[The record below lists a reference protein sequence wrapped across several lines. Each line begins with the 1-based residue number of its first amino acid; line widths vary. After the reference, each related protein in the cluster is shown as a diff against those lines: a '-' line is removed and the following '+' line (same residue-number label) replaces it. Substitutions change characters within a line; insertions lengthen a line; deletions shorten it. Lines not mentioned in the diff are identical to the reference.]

1 MAKFNPASIISEI
14 RGSVGNQTYSR
25 NAYGPYVKGKLTQTV
40 RNTPYQQKMRQALAD
55 GVTAYRSLSD
65 EDYKSWLAYVEQKL
79 KSNGLSRKIKL
90 DVFNEYVGRYIN
102 AAIIDAMITSITP
115 EPFVTEFSRISSVS
129 QSGASLQIQVD
140 TTNWTGSTNLAIYAT
155 APLPTSVRAPS
166 KSAYNLI
173 GWSSLFSNSDV
184 IDITEIYSNRYY
196 QYQDGTPKRIFIAVK
211 NINVDN
217 LAASEKSYNQVVT
230 DGTWPLPINSTYE
243 AVINYAVANSITLPS
258 QQIQYA
264 QNSLCQALD
273 DLGYLSACD
282 LLYCLYTDNTPEFS
296 KLNWIN
302 PGSFTLSEQG
312 TPVFTPQ
319 KGWASDGTGYLK
331 TGFNLRSSG
340 VNFIQNSGSLC
351 SYVAERN
358 EAATYQ
364 FGAIDG
370 VGDTWLIPSVSLA
383 ISTQFRGVHASTT
396 SAQFGATWVPGLY
409 SVSRVSS
416 SQYRVLRNT
425 TQAIFSNQVSHT
437 LPNLEL
443 YLLAVNNAGTATG
456 QTLNPSSFFAVSN
469 NQYNNL
475 PSVYDAIELYK
486 TRVY

>member
-14 RGSVGNQTYSR
+14 SGSVGNQTYSR

-40 RNTPYQQKMRQALAD
+40 RNTQYQQKMRQALAD

-102 AAIIDAMITSITP
+102 AAIIDTVITSITP
-115 EPFVTEFSRISSVS
+115 GPFVTEFSRISSVS
-129 QSGASLQIQVD
+129 QSGTSLQIQVD

-166 KSAYNLI
+166 QSAYNLI
-173 GWSSLFSNSDV
+173 GWSYLFSNSDI
-184 IDITEIYSNRYY
+184 IDITDMYSNRYY

-230 DGTWPLPINSTYE
+230 DGTWPLPINPTYE
-243 AVINYAVANSITLPS
+243 AVINYAIANSITLPS

-264 QNSLCQALD
+264 QNALCQTLD

-282 LLYCLYTDNTPEFS
+282 LFYCFYTDNTPEFS

-312 TPVFTPQ
+312 TPVFTQQ

-331 TGFNLRSSG
+331 TGYNMSTDAVHLQ
-340 VNFIQNSGSLC
+340 QNAGAMS
-351 SYVAERN
+351 AWIEERN
-358 EAATYQ
+358 SAATKE
-364 FGAIDG
+364 FGAFQLGSGI
-370 VGDTWLIPSVSLA
+370 WLIGSSSFAVSP
-383 ISTQFRGVHASTT
+383 QFQGVY
-396 SAQFGATWVPGLY
+396 GANTVAAYAAAWVPGLY
-409 SVSRVSS
+409 SIIRTSS
-416 SQYRVLRNT
+416 NQIRILRNT
-425 TQAIFSNQVSHT
+425 NQTQAPLAGSHA
-437 LPNLEL
+437 LPSLEV
-443 YLLAVNNAGTATG
+443 YLCAYNNAGVAAD
-456 QTLNPSSFFAVSN
+456 QSLNVLSFFMASG
-469 NQYNNL
+469 NQYANL
-475 PSVYDAIELYK
+475 PAVYDAITTYK